1 MFKKLIGISL
11 ALTSGIGIICGLL
24 SNFLVRRSLKPFREN
39 YFAKFRTGI
48 LYGLIITLF
57 NLNYL
62 VGVILSIVL
71 SAVIYPS
78 LGLLILFLLIPIHYT
93 LVFIASRSIGDH
105 LIGKSPSKPSLKTD
119 NPLFKEGFQEV
130 FRVLEVNLNAP
141 FGKLKHRWAMPS
153 PKYMA
158 AYLWDTAFIS
168 LVWKYWDMQVAGE
181 ILLPLLDN
189 QAEDGRIPHFA
200 SFLSQS
206 DKTQPPLIAWAI
218 TNLDVDFQYLKDA
231 YPKLKKYNQWLYT
244 NRRLPNGLFFWQ
256 HSYESGI
263 DNSPRFTDRSEKEK
277 RDLTRIAAI
286 DLNSYI
292 VLQNQALITMAEK
305 LKSENKLGEYEVD
318 IALFQQKS
326 EELVELIQKN
336 MWDEEIG
343 LYFDFDIIEERRI
356 KINTIAC
363 FFPLIAGIP
372 TDDQANRLIQHL
384 EDPHEYNTLIP
395 LPTVAMND
403 KDFVKDTWRG
413 PVWLNTAYLVIKG
426 LEKYKKMEL
435 SKDFASRLITGV
447 FKTWKKS
454 GSFYEFYDPERYD
467 LVELTRKKG
476 NLVKQI
482 TLGNKPVKNFIGWTG
497 LVNTLLIESLN
508 IEIIHAYPY

>member
-1 MFKKLIGISL
+1 LIAISL

-24 SNFLVRRSLKPFREN
+24 SNFLVRKSLKPFREN

-48 LYGLIITLF
+48 LYGVIITLF

-71 SAVIYPS
+71 STVIYPS
-78 LGLLILFLLIPIHYT
+78 LGLLILLLLIPIYYT
-93 LVFIASRSIGDH
+93 LIYIASRSIGDY

-119 NPLFKEGFQEV
+119 NPLFKEGFEEV
-130 FRVLEVNLNAP
+130 FRILEVNLNAP

-153 PKYMA
+153 AKYMA

-168 LVWKYWDMQVAGE
+168 LIWKYWDTEVAGE

-189 QAEDGRIPHFA
+189 QAKDGRIPHFA

-218 TNLDVDFQYLKDA
+218 TNLDVEIQYLKEA
-231 YPKLKKYNQWLYT
+231 YPKLKKYNMWLYE
-244 NRRLPNGLFFWQ
+244 NRRLKSGLFFWQ

-292 VLQNQALITMAEK
+292 ILQNQALITIAEK
-305 LKSENKLGEYEVD
+305 LKNKDNFVDYEED
-318 IALFQQKS
+318 ITLFHQKN
-326 EELVELIQKN
+326 EELINLIQKN
-336 MWDEEIG
+336 LWDEEVG
-343 LYFDFDIIEERRI
+343 LYFDFDIVEERRI
-356 KINTIAC
+356 KINTIAS

-372 TDDQANRLIQHL
+372 TEEQVNKLLQHL
-384 EDPHEYNTLIP
+384 ENPEEYNTLIP
-395 LPTVAMND
+395 LPTVALND
-403 KDFVKDTWRG
+403 TTFVKDTWRG

-426 LEKYKKMEL
+426 LERYLKYEL
-435 SKDFASRLITGV
+435 SQNFTSRLIKGV
-447 FKTWKKS
+447 FETWKNE
-454 GSFYEFYDPERYD
+454 GSFYEFYDPERFD
-467 LVELTRKKG
+467 LRELTRKKG
-476 NLVKQI
+476 NLYKQI
-482 TLGNKPVKNFIGWTG
+482 TLGSKPVKNFVGWTG
-497 LVNTLLIESLN
+497 LVNTLLIESVNRDL
-508 IEIIHAYPY
+508 I